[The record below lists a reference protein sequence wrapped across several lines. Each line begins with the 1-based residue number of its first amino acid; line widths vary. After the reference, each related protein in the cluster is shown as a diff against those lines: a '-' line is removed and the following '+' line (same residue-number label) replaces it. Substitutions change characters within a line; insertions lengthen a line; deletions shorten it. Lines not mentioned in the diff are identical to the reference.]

1 MKFMYRED
9 NYLATVTIRVMQLA
23 IQTDV
28 FSKEGLDI
36 HYIAEVHM
44 V

>member
-9 NYLATVTIRVMQLA
+9 NLATVTIEVMQLA

-28 FSKEGLDI
+28 FFKEGLDI